1 MRNGVPRDS
10 PQRVRFCR
18 SSDGTTIAY
27 AVHGAG
33 PPLVLDSCWLSHL
46 EFDWQSPVWRHYL
59 VELGRTRTVVRFDER
74 GHGLSDRD
82 VTDFGLERRVDD
94 LTAVVEAAG
103 LDRFALLAM
112 AQGGPVALTYTSRHP
127 ERVTHLVC
135 ASTYAGALQ
144 HVTDDDRELEAAFE
158 AMIRAGWDRSDPV
171 FRRVFTAML
180 IPDATEE
187 QMRWVDDLHRRA
199 VSARTAHE
207 ARRQRGQADATG
219 LLPTITVPTLVVHPR
234 HERMNDVEHS
244 RILARGIPGARLVL
258 LDSRNHILLEDE
270 PAWPVFLREVTA
282 FLSEGILEGDGSGSY
297 GANPLAGQ
305 EVSVR
310 DLLSPREGE
319 VLALAAQ
326 GLDNAGIGTALTLS
340 VRTVERHL
348 QNAYARLGVGGPTA
362 RAAAVG
368 RWVREG

>member
-10 PQRVRFCR
+10 PQRVRFAR

-27 AVHGAG
+27 AVHGSG
-33 PPLVLDSCWLSHL
+33 PALVLDSCWLSHL

-59 VELGRTRTVVRFDER
+59 VELGRAHTVVRFDER

-82 VTDFGLERRVDD
+82 VTDFGLERRIDDLSSVVDD
-94 LTAVVEAAG
+94 AG
-103 LDRFALLAM
+103 LERFALVAM
-112 AQGGPVALTYTSRHP
+112 AQGGPVALHYTARHP
-127 ERVTHLVC
+127 ERVTRLVC
-135 ASTYAGALQ
+135 ASTYAGVTA
-144 HVTDDDRELEAAFE
+144 HVTADDLELEEAFA
-158 AMIRAGWDRSDPV
+158 AMIRAGWDRTDPL

-199 VSARTAHE
+199 VSARTAVE
-207 ARRQRGQADATG
+207 SRRQRGLADASDV
-219 LLPTITVPTLVVHPR
+219 LAAITAPTLVLHSR

-244 RILARGIPGARLVL
+244 RILARGVPGARLVL

-270 PAWPVFLREVTA
+270 PAWPVFLAEVTA
-282 FLSEGILEGDGSGSY
+282 FLAEDETP
-297 GANPLAGQ
+297 APA
-305 EVSVR
+305 ESVR

-326 GLDNAGIGTALTLS
+326 GLDNAGIGAALTLS

-348 QNAYARLGVGGPTA
+348 QNAYGRLGVGGPTA